1 MQVGDRVII
10 WYALQYFFLI
20 SVVDY
25 FVSLTL
31 LYGTAVG
38 LLAHIGIASTT
49 MVDLVYKDGDGMS
62 CLGLFLVSAWFATN
76 ISVGLILTIGSGS
89 LSGFQQT
96 VLTGAYCYSC
106 VDACCTTLLAV
117 WADDVP
123 LPFEDDAGDLV

>member
-1 MQVGDRVII
+1 MQVGDRVIV

-25 FVSLTL
+25 FVSPIVV
-31 LYGTAVG
+31 YGIAVG
-38 LLAHIGIASTT
+38 LLTHVGVVSTT
-49 MVDLVYKDGDGMS
+49 MVDLVYKDGDGVS
-62 CLGLFLVSAWFATN
+62 GLGLFLVSVWFATN

-89 LSGFQQT
+89 LSVFQQT
-96 VLTGAYCYSC
+96 VLTGVYCYSC

-123 LPFEDDAGDLV
+123 LPFRDDTNDLV

>member
-1 MQVGDRVII
+1 MQVGDRVIV

-25 FVSLTL
+25 FASLTIV
-31 LYGTAVG
+31 YGVAVG
-38 LLAHIGIASTT
+38 LLTHIGVASTT
-49 MVDLVYKDGDGMS
+49 MVDLVYKDGDGVS
-62 CLGLFLVSAWFATN
+62 GLGLFLVSAWFATN